1 MEEDEIFENSRVPTG
16 KDIENE
22 LINLSINRTRELLQ
36 SKKPPVQLLLHFL
49 KLATEKTMLE
59 REKLRHENTLIAAK
73 TKSIK
78 DSSNMPELIN
88 RAIAAMTEYAIPQD
102 EYYDEEIQ

>member
-1 MEEDEIFENSRVPTG
+1 MEEDEILENSRVKTA
-16 KDIENE
+16 KDVENE
-22 LINLSINRTRELLQ
+22 LINLSINKARELIQ

-78 DSSNMPELIN
+78 DSSNMPELVN
-88 RAIAAMTEYAIPQD
+88 RAIAAMTEYEIPQD
-102 EYYDEEIQ
+102 EYYDEEL